1 LLNARDRT
9 IVSAGDHANTINSFH
24 DEAQAHSTKLVLA
37 LLTVST
43 AQAAGHAR
51 RFENHCEQLLQ
62 NKVAAPRVLG
72 AWLSGYYN
80 GKRNNTLDTQPVEK
94 NCSKMMN
101 YCRSHLNMAVM

>member
-1 LLNARDRT
+1 M
-9 IVSAGDHANTINSFH
+9 
-24 DEAQAHSTKLVLA
+24 TKPKPTLPSLVLA

-51 RFENHCEQLLQ
+51 RFENHCEQFLQ

-80 GKRNNTLDTQPVEK
+80 GKRNNTLLDTQAVEK
-94 NCSKMMN
+94 NAA
-101 YCRSHLNMAVM
+101 R